1 VNTWEYKLR
10 EFAGST
16 DAFHAL
22 LTYEKNSA
30 WELGALLPGQSK
42 RQATGKSDT
51 ATTASICIIFKRQ
64 ISMISAP
71 PIAF

>member
-1 VNTWEYKLR
+1 MNTWEYKLR

-16 DAFHAL
+16 DAL

>member
-10 EFAGST
+10 EFVGST

-22 LTYEKNSA
+22 LTSEKNNA

-42 RQATGKSDT
+42 RQATDTSDP
-51 ATTASICIIFKRQ
+51 ATPASICIIFKRQ
-64 ISMISAP
+64 ISMLATP